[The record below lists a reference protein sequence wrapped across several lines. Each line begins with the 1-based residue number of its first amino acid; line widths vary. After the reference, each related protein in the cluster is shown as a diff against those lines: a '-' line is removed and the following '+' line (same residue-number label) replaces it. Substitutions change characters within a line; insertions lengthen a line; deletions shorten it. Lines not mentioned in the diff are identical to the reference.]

1 MSNKLDVLQNAEQL
15 VAQIRFMK
23 DSLRDGAL
31 NLLTYTEKDGAI
43 PGGLSRKVVGEL
55 QEITSLQKQLI
66 ANYEEVMETDVIPD
80 ELTVIKENLS
90 VKKDEITK
98 GDFVR
103 AAAAF
108 LGLQSKD
115 PVVDELLNS
124 YKEEVRLDKAHVMTA
139 EEVAENYQKYV
150 DFNEALLED
159 DANRRISYIYR
170 LDEFFSAEILAS
182 VIILRNILPGDPE
195 KNEALARKALAG
207 ELNSDYLS

>member
-31 NLLTYTEKDGAI
+31 NLLTYTKKDGAI

-66 ANYEEVMETDVIPD
+66 ADYEEVMETDVIPD
-80 ELTVIKENLS
+80 ELTVIKENLA

-115 PVVDELLNS
+115 PVVEELLNS
-124 YKEEVRLDKAHVMTA
+124 YKEEVRLDKARVMTA

-170 LDEFFSAEILAS
+170 LDEFFTAEILAS